1 MTLKFIGLELIVL
14 FFFFYERGYPSQF
27 VRILT
32 NLIDPEVNDHVSL

>member
-14 FFFFYERGYPSQF
+14 FFFYERGYPSQF